1 MITNLGHKSSELR
14 FSHGKLFSTPSHDGE
29 STSESTHK
37 PHISFCFSRL
47 EGLVPIA
54 TEAWENCFFFLSR
67 NVPSPEF
74 WLDTFCYL
82 LRRTR
87 QLEAAI
93 DGAQQPVRIAGND
106 PATLL
111 TRGLLLA
118 MAQKFTR
125 RSLLDDLRAA
135 RSASRGRDPRN
146 TIS

>member
-1 MITNLGHKSSELR
+1 M
-14 FSHGKLFSTPSHDGE
+14 GE

-74 WLDTFCYL
+74 WLDTFCYCCGKL
-82 LRRTR
+82 GNLK
-87 QLEAAI
+87 AAI
-93 DGAQQPVRIAGND
+93 EEAQQPVRIAGND

-118 MAQKFTR
+118 KAQMLTAPEQ
-125 RSLLDDLRAA
+125 SLLKAFALE
-135 RSASRGRDPRN
+135 
-146 TIS
+146 